1 MQLMD
6 YIDENF
12 NIFDLY
18 PDKDVVLDGKIVS
31 VNSNYRG
38 LGIAGRLTEHTLQY
52 MRDNHISLMQ
62 VLCSSHFS
70 ARVMEKIGF
79 SEVYRLN
86 YCDYKVNDNIVF
98 APAMPHTAAR
108 ILVKEI

>member
-1 MQLMD
+1 MD
-6 YIDENF
+6 HIDDNF

-18 PDKDVVLDGKIVS
+18 PNVETVLDGKIVS
-31 VNSNYRG
+31 VDTNYRG
-38 LGIAGRLTEHTLQY
+38 LGIAGRLTEYTLQY
-52 MRDNHISLMQ
+52 MKDHRIPLMQ

-70 ARVMEKIGF
+70 ARVMEKLGF

-86 YCDYKVNDNIVF
+86 YCDYKVNDEVVF
-98 APAMPHTAAR
+98 APAMPHTSAR

>member
-1 MQLMD
+1 MD
-6 YIDENF
+6 YIDEHF

-18 PDKDVVLDGKIVS
+18 PDMDVVLDGKIVS

-52 MRDNHISLMQ
+52 MKDHRIKLMQ
-62 VLCSSHFS
+62 VLCSSHYS
-70 ARVMEKIGF
+70 ARVMEKINF
-79 SEVYRLN
+79 HEVYRLN
-86 YCDYKVNDNIVF
+86 YCDYKVNGEVVF
-98 APAMPHTAAR
+98 TPALPHTSAR